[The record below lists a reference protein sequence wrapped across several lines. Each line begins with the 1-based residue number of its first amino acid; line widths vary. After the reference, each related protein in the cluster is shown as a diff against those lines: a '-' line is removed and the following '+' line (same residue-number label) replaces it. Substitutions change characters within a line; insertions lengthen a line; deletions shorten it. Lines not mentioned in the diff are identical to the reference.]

1 MRINRVY
8 LTSFYFSSLALA
20 YGGSQRQD
28 LIESISPSLDTADMA
43 TASVSAL
50 ALGHVFVASANGD
63 VASRLI
69 HFLMNLDESQKSSA
83 HSKTVSLGLATVF
96 LGQQE
101 ASITIIEAL
110 NAIEHPIGKYTS
122 TLVEICSFCGTGN
135 VLQIQKLL
143 HDCSKSLLLEKNADT
158 SHLSVAVIG
167 IALISMADEISREMA
182 MRSFSHMMFYG
193 DKNIK
198 KAVPLAIGLLYA
210 SNPIPSVVE
219 ILSKHSHDHDKSV
232 ALNSIFSMGLVGAG
246 TNNAK
251 IAQNLQ
257 QLSLANQKDLDFLF
271 VIRVAQVHVHL
282 MIIILTQGLLA
293 MGKGMLSISPI
304 RASIVSFTSVSGI
317 LAVIL
322 PIADN
327 HSMIMERFSYL
338 LYFLAPSIFPKIL
351 LTVDENLNH
360 VPVSVKVGNVHPH
373 SSNFPP
379 RQ

>member
-1 MRINRVY
+1 MCIDRVFFAI
-8 LTSFYFSSLALA
+8 LFFPSLALA
-20 YGGSQRQD
+20 YGGSRRHD
-28 LIESISPSLDTADMA
+28 LIESICPSLDTADMA

-50 ALGHVFVASANGD
+50 ALGHIFVASANGE
-63 VASRLI
+63 VASCLI
-69 HFLMNLDESQKSSA
+69 HFLMSLDETHQSSA

-143 HDCSKSLLLEKNADT
+143 HNCSKSLLLEKNADT

-198 KAVPLAIGLLYA
+198 KSVPLAIGLLYA
-210 SNPIPSVVE
+210 SNPVPSVIE
-219 ILSKHSHDHDKSV
+219 ILAKHSHDHDKSV

-251 IAQNLQ
+251 IGQNLQ
-257 QLSLANQKDLDFLF
+257 QLSLSNQKDLDYLF
-271 VIRVAQVHVHL
+271 VIRVSQVPV
-282 MIIILTQGLLA
+282 
-293 MGKGMLSISPI
+293 
-304 RASIVSFTSVSGI
+304 
-317 LAVIL
+317 
-322 PIADN
+322 
-327 HSMIMERFSYL
+327 
-338 LYFLAPSIFPKIL
+338 IL
-351 LTVDENLNH
+351 LTH
-360 VPVSVKVGNVHPH
+360 
-373 SSNFPP
+373 
-379 RQ
+379 